1 MNVQD
6 FEDFEEVLRFSKS
19 EEYRRLRE
27 NNYLS
32 EYEKAVEEGRKEG
45 LKIAAKNA
53 IKAGFPV
60 KQIASFTGL
69 SVEEIN
75 KLK

>member
-45 LKIAAKNA
+45 IKIAAK
-53 IKAGFPV
+53 
-60 KQIASFTGL
+60 
-69 SVEEIN
+69 
-75 KLK
+75 